1 MDRGPLQ
8 VRHRDAKLVVVNDAW
23 EQHVLL
29 EISDALGDGE
39 RLYEIQEALMLMWQR
54 DLMPEETSNR
64 IWLYFY
70 DIGGL

>member
-1 MDRGPLQ
+1 M
-8 VRHRDAKLVVVNDAW
+8 NDAW

-29 EISDALGDGE
+29 EISEAHGYPD
-39 RLYEIQEALMLMWQR
+39 RLLAIQEALMLMWQR
-54 DLMPEETSNR
+54 DLIPEDTSTR

>member
-1 MDRGPLQ
+1 M
-8 VRHRDAKLVVVNDAW
+8 NDAW

-29 EISDALGDGE
+29 EISDAFGDGE
-39 RLYEIQEALMLMWQR
+39 RLHEIQEALMLMWQR
-54 DLMPEETSNR
+54 DLLPEETSNR

>member
-1 MDRGPLQ
+1 M
-8 VRHRDAKLVVVNDAW
+8 NDAW

-29 EISDALGDGE
+29 EISDAFGDGE
-39 RLYEIQEALMLMWQR
+39 RLQAIQEALMLMWQR